1 MLHINFFCFYKQ
13 LNHNLLISFSYYD
26 VDIIMVLYI
35 YITVLI
41 YSIMEPESFFL
52 SPVLVT
58 HKQYEALR
66 MYFVENRPAQEVA
79 SHFGYTYRAFT
90 SLVAFF
96 KDKLST
102 DATGSFF
109 FVEYRPGRK
118 VSSSTNEV
126 KSLIIEMRKK
136 YYSVPDIK
144 VTLDGLG
151 YSISEKNIFNIV
163 SAEGFS
169 RLPRRSKLVRQQLEN
184 VQIAAEK
191 SYPLTFAPEIFK
203 SSNAG
208 ILMFLGLI
216 KRYKVNTVIAKSDYP
231 DTSIIGKSAS
241 ILSFLAL
248 KLSNRRRY
256 CADDTWCMDR
266 GMGLFAGLNVL
277 PKTAWYTSYSDRVT
291 SEMNRKFL
299 KQLHRVWMKAGLLED
314 TSNLD
319 FTAIPYWGDD
329 SHLENN
335 WSGKR
340 GKALSSMLAVL
351 AHDPDS
357 GLIDYGNANI
367 LQKDES
373 AVVLEFLDFYHSNST
388 IKGDRLRYII
398 FDSRFTN
405 YENLKKLDQAEIKF
419 ITIRRR
425 GKLMLERIA
434 GLPAAGWKKVS
445 VECAG
450 NKHRILRV
458 FDEQVFLKEYDNDIR
473 QITITGSGK
482 IKPAVIITN
491 DFDLTIEKVIRK
503 YARRWLVEKSI
514 SEQIDFFHLNMVSSS
529 MVIKVDFDL
538 TMSILAH
545 NLYRLLALE
554 LERYSNLSIQSL
566 YDKFVLNG
574 ADIII
579 RQNTITVQLKKKR
592 NLPLIL
598 EVMQKYSRQKYP
610 WLNNMNV
617 IFEGA
622 AYS

>member
-1 MLHINFFCFYKQ
+1 MKLE
-13 LNHNLLISFSYYD
+13 
-26 VDIIMVLYI
+26 
-35 YITVLI
+35 T
-41 YSIMEPESFFL
+41 FFL

-66 MYFVENRPAQEVA
+66 MYFVEHRPANEVA
-79 SHFGYTYRAFT
+79 NYFGYTYRAFT
-90 SLVAFF
+90 SLVATFR
-96 KDKLST
+96 DKLR
-102 DATGSFF
+102 DDPTGSFF

-118 VSSSTNEV
+118 VSSNTNEV
-126 KSLIIEMRKK
+126 KSLVIEMRKK

-144 VTLDGLG
+144 VMLDGLG
-151 YSISEKNIFNIV
+151 YTISEKNIFNIL

-169 RLPRRSKLVRQQLEN
+169 RLPRRCKLIRQQLEN

-191 SYPLTFAPEIFK
+191 SYPLTFAPEVFK

-208 ILMFLGLI
+208 ILMFVGLI
-216 KRYKVNTVIAKSDYP
+216 KRYKIDAVIDKSSYP
-231 DTSIIGKSAS
+231 GTSIIDKTSS

-256 CADDTWCMDR
+256 SSDDTWCMDR

-291 SEMNRKFL
+291 SDMNRRFL
-299 KQLHRVWMKAGLLED
+299 RQLHRVWVKAGLLED

-319 FTAIPYWGDD
+319 FTTIPYWGDD
-329 SHLENN
+329 THLENN

-340 GKALSSMLAVL
+340 GKALSSILAVL
-351 AHDPDS
+351 AHDPDT

-367 LQKDES
+367 LQKEES
-373 AVVLEFLDFYHSNST
+373 AVVIEFLDFYHSGT
-388 IKGDRLRYII
+388 TKKGDKLRYIV
-398 FDSRFTN
+398 FDSKFTN
-405 YENLKKLDQAEIKF
+405 YENLRKLDRAHINF

-425 GKLMLERIA
+425 GKRILERISE
-434 GLPAAGWKKVS
+434 LPSQGWRKVK

-450 NKHRILRV
+450 NKHRTLRV
-458 FDEQVFLKEYDNDIR
+458 YDEQVFLKGYDKDIR
-473 QITITGSGK
+473 QITITGNGK

-491 DFDLTIEKVIRK
+491 DFGLSIEKLIRK
-503 YARRWLVEKSI
+503 YARRWIVEKSI
-514 SEQIDFFHLNMVSSS
+514 SEQIDFFHLNLVSSS

-538 TMSILAH
+538 IMSILAY

-554 LERYSNLSIQSL
+554 LDRYSHLSVQSL
-566 YDKFVLNG
+566 YDKFVFNG

-579 RQNTITVQLKKKR
+579 RENTITVQLKKKR

-610 WLNNMNV
+610 WLKGKNI

-622 AYS
+622 TYS

>member
-1 MLHINFFCFYKQ
+1 M
-13 LNHNLLISFSYYD
+13 YYAI
-26 VDIIMVLYI
+26 DILKI
-35 YITVLI
+35 YIIFIMVLI
-41 YSIMEPESFFL
+41 YSIMKPVSFFL
-52 SPVLVT
+52 SPALVS

-66 MYFVENRPAQEVA
+66 MYFVENKPAHEVA
-79 SHFGYTYRAFT
+79 ANFGYTYRAFT
-90 SLVAFF
+90 SLVATFR
-96 KDKLST
+96 DKLST
-102 DATGSFF
+102 DITGSFF
-109 FVEYRPGRK
+109 FVENRPGRK
-118 VSSSTNEV
+118 ISSGTNEI

-144 VTLDGLG
+144 VVLDGLD

-163 SAEGFS
+163 SGEGFS
-169 RLPRRSKLVRQQLEN
+169 RLPRRSKLVRQQLES
-184 VQIAAEK
+184 VQIVAEK
-191 SYPLTFAPEIFK
+191 SCPLTFDPEIFK

-216 KRYKVNTVIAKSDYP
+216 KRYKIDTIIDKSNYP
-231 DTSIIGKSAS
+231 ATSLIGKIPS

-256 CADDTWCMDR
+256 SSYDTWCMDR

-291 SEMNRKFL
+291 GEMNREFL
-299 KQLHRVWMKAGLLED
+299 KQLHRTWMKAGLLED

-319 FTAIPYWGDD
+319 FTTIPYWGDD

-357 GLIDYGNANI
+357 GLIDYGNTNI

-373 AVVLEFLDFYHSNST
+373 AVVLEFLDFYRSNNT
-388 IKGDRLRYII
+388 KKDDKLRYIV

-405 YENLKKLDQAEIKF
+405 YENLKKLDKAEIKF

-425 GKLMLERIA
+425 GKRMLDRISS
-434 GLPAAGWKKVS
+434 LPAQGWEKVR

-450 NKHRILRV
+450 NKHRTLRV
-458 FDEQVFLKEYDNDIR
+458 YDDQAFLKGYDKDIR
-473 QITITGSGK
+473 QIIITGNGK

-491 DFDLTIEKVIRK
+491 DFDLKIEKIIRK
-503 YARRWLVEKSI
+503 YARRWIVEKSI
-514 SEQIDFFHLNMVSSS
+514 SEQIGFFHLNMVSSS

-545 NLYRLLALE
+545 NLYRLLALD

-579 RQNTITVQLKKKR
+579 GENRITVQLKKKR

-598 EVMQKYSRQKYP
+598 EVMQNFSRQKYP
-610 WLNNMNV
+610 WLNNKNV

-622 AYS
+622 SYS

>member
-1 MLHINFFCFYKQ
+1 LPGIFN
-13 LNHNLLISFSYYD
+13 
-26 VDIIMVLYI
+26 
-35 YITVLI
+35 
-41 YSIMEPESFFL
+41 
-52 SPVLVT
+52 
-58 HKQYEALR
+58 EALR
-66 MYFVENRPAQEVA
+66 MYFVENRPAHEVA
-79 SHFGYTYRAFT
+79 AHFGYTYRAFT

-96 KDKLST
+96 RNKLSA
-102 DATGSFF
+102 DATGSFI
-109 FVEYRPGRK
+109 FVEYRAGRK
-118 VSSSTNEV
+118 VSSATNEV

-151 YSISEKNIFNIV
+151 HSISEKNIFNIV

-184 VQIAAEK
+184 VQIAADK
-191 SYPLTFAPEIFK
+191 SYPLTFDPEVFK

-216 KRYKVNTVIAKSDYP
+216 KRYKIDAVINKSDYP
-231 DTSIIGKSAS
+231 ETSVISKSSS
-241 ILSFLAL
+241 IFSFLAL

-291 SEMNRKFL
+291 GEMNRKFL

-319 FTAIPYWGDD
+319 FTTIPYWGDD

-367 LQKDES
+367 MQKDES
-373 AVVLEFLDFYHSNST
+373 AVVLEFLDFYHGNST
-388 IKGDRLRYII
+388 KKNERLRYIV

-425 GKLMLERIA
+425 GKLMLDRITD
-434 GLPAAGWKKVS
+434 LPTEGWKKIK

-450 NKHRILRV
+450 NKHRTLRV
-458 FDEQVFLKEYDNDIR
+458 YDELVFLKGYDQEIR
-473 QITITGSGK
+473 QISITGNGK

-491 DFDLTIEKVIRK
+491 DFDLTIEKAIRK
-503 YARRWLVEKSI
+503 YARRWIVEKSI
-514 SEQIDFFHLNMVSSS
+514 SEQVDFFHLNMVSSS

-545 NLYRLLALE
+545 NLYRLFALE
-554 LERYSNLSIQSL
+554 LERYSNLSIQSI

-579 RQNTITVQLKKKR
+579 RENTITIQLKKKR

-598 EVMQKYSRQKYP
+598 EVMQKFSRHKYP

>member
-1 MLHINFFCFYKQ
+1 MI
-13 LNHNLLISFSYYD
+13 
-26 VDIIMVLYI
+26 LYI
-35 YITVLI
+35 YITVQI
-41 YSIMEPESFFL
+41 YSIMKPESFFL
-52 SPVLVT
+52 SPKLVS
-58 HKQYEALR
+58 HRQYEALR
-66 MYFVENRPAQEVA
+66 MYFAEHKPAHEVA
-79 SHFGYTYRAFT
+79 ARFGYTYRSFT
-90 SLVAFF
+90 SLVASFRN
-96 KDKLST
+96 KLET
-102 DATGSFF
+102 DPTGSFF
-109 FVEYRPGRK
+109 FVEHRPGRK
-118 VSSSTNEV
+118 VSSQTDQI
-126 KSLIIEMRKK
+126 KSLVIEMRKK

-144 VTLDGLG
+144 VALDGLELP
-151 YSISEKNIFNIV
+151 ISEKHIYNIV

-169 RLPRRSKLVRQQLEN
+169 RLPRRAKLARQQLDI

-191 SYPLTFAPEIFK
+191 SSPLDFAPEVFK

-208 ILMFLGLI
+208 ILMFSGLI
-216 KRYKVNTVIAKSDYP
+216 RRYKIDTV
-231 DTSIIGKSAS
+231 IGKSGYPGTSVIDKTSS
-241 ILSFLAL
+241 ILCFLAL
-248 KLSNRRRY
+248 KLANRRRY
-256 CADDTWCMDR
+256 SSDDTWCMDR

-299 KQLHRVWMKAGLLED
+299 KQLHRVWLKAGLLED

-319 FTAIPYWGDD
+319 FTTIPYWGDD
-329 SHLENN
+329 SHPENN

-357 GLIDYGNANI
+357 GLIDYGNADI

-373 AVVLEFLDFYHSNST
+373 AVVLEFLDFYHGNSA
-388 IKGDRLRYII
+388 KKSDRLRYII
-398 FDSRFTN
+398 FDSRFTT
-405 YENLKKLDQAEIKF
+405 YENLRKLDQAEIKF

-425 GKLMLERIA
+425 GKIMLERIA
-434 GLPAAGWKKVS
+434 DLPSAGWKKVS

-450 NKHRILRV
+450 NKHRILHV
-458 FDEQVFLKEYDNDIR
+458 YDEQVFLKEYGKDIR
-473 QITITGSGK
+473 QITITGNGK

-491 DFDLTIEKVIRK
+491 DFDLSIEKVIRK

-514 SEQIDFFHLNMVSSS
+514 SEQIGFFHLNMVSSS

-538 TMSILAH
+538 TMSILAN
-545 NLYRLLALE
+545 NLYRLLALQ
-554 LERYSNLSIQSL
+554 LERYEHLSVESL

-574 ADIII
+574 ANVII
-579 RQNTITVQLKKKR
+579 RENTITVQLKKKR

-598 EVMQKYSRQKYP
+598 EVMQKYSRYKYP

>member
-1 MLHINFFCFYKQ
+1 MDPK
-13 LNHNLLISFSYYD
+13 
-26 VDIIMVLYI
+26 
-35 YITVLI
+35 
-41 YSIMEPESFFL
+41 SFFL

-66 MYFVENRPAQEVA
+66 MYFVDKRPAHEVA
-79 SHFGYTYRAFT
+79 IHFGYTYRAFT
-90 SLVAFF
+90 SLVATFR
-96 KDKLST
+96 DKLR
-102 DATGSFF
+102 DDPTGSFF

-118 VSSSTNEV
+118 VSSNTNQV

-144 VTLDGLG
+144 VVLDGLG

-163 SAEGFS
+163 SSEGFA
-169 RLPRRSKLVRQQLEN
+169 RLPRRSKLARQQLEN

-191 SYPLTFAPEIFK
+191 SAPLAFTPEVFK

-208 ILMFLGLI
+208 VLLFLGLI
-216 KRYKVNTVIAKSDYP
+216 KRYKIDAVINKSGYP
-231 DTSIIGKSAS
+231 GSSIIDKTSS

-256 CADDTWCMDR
+256 SSDDTWCMDR

-291 SEMNRKFL
+291 SEMNRRFL
-299 KQLHRVWMKAGLLED
+299 KQLHKVWVRAGLLGD

-319 FTAIPYWGDD
+319 FTTIPYWGDD

-351 AHDPDS
+351 AHDPDT

-373 AVVLEFLDFYHSNST
+373 AVVLEFLDFYHRNSPE
-388 IKGDRLRYII
+388 KDKRLRYIV

-405 YENLKKLDQAEIKF
+405 YENLRKLDHEKINF

-425 GKLMLERIA
+425 GKRILERISD
-434 GLPAAGWKKVS
+434 LPTQGWKRVKVES
-445 VECAG
+445 AG
-450 NKHRILRV
+450 NKHRVLRV
-458 FDEQVFLKEYDNDIR
+458 YDEQVFLKGYDKDIR
-473 QITITGSGK
+473 QITITGNGK

-491 DFDLTIEKVIRK
+491 DFDLAIEKVVRK
-503 YARRWLVEKSI
+503 YARRWMVEKSI
-514 SEQIDFFHLNMVSSS
+514 SEQVDFFHLNLVSSS

-538 TMSILAH
+538 TMSILAS
-545 NLYRLLALE
+545 NLYHLLAME
-554 LERYSNLSIQSL
+554 LGRYSNLNAQGL
-566 YDKFVLNG
+566 YEKFVLNG
-574 ADIII
+574 ADVII
-579 RQNTITVQLKKKR
+579 QEDKITVQLKKKR

-598 EVMQKYSRQKYP
+598 EVMQQYSRFKYS
-610 WLNNMNV
+610 WLNDKSV

-622 AYS
+622 TYS

>member
-1 MLHINFFCFYKQ
+1 MK
-13 LNHNLLISFSYYD
+13 
-26 VDIIMVLYI
+26 
-35 YITVLI
+35 
-41 YSIMEPESFFL
+41 PESFFL

-66 MYFVENRPAQEVA
+66 MYFVEKRPAQEVA
-79 SHFGYTYRAFT
+79 AHFGYTYRAFT
-90 SLVAFF
+90 SLIALFRN
-96 KDKLST
+96 KLRA
-102 DATGSFF
+102 DETGSFF
-109 FVEYRPGRK
+109 FIEYRPGRK
-118 VSSSTNEV
+118 VSSATNEV
-126 KSLIIEMRKK
+126 KSVIIEMRKK

-151 YSISEKNIFNIV
+151 HSISEKNIFNIV

-184 VQIAAEK
+184 VQIAADK
-191 SYPLTFAPEIFK
+191 SYPLTFDPEVFK

-208 ILMFLGLI
+208 ILMFLGFI
-216 KRYKVNTVIAKSDYP
+216 KRYKIDAVINKSTYP
-231 DTSIIGKSAS
+231 ETSVISKSSS
-241 ILSFLAL
+241 ILCFLAL

-256 CADDTWCMDR
+256 YADDTWCMDR

-291 SEMNRKFL
+291 GEMNRRFL
-299 KQLHRVWMKAGLLED
+299 KQLHRVWLKAGLLED

-319 FTAIPYWGDD
+319 FTTIPYWGDD

-367 LQKDES
+367 MQKDES
-373 AVVLEFLDFYHSNST
+373 AVVLEFLDFYHGNST
-388 IKGDRLRYII
+388 KKNERLRYIV

-425 GKLMLERIA
+425 GKLMLDRITD
-434 GLPAAGWKKVS
+434 LPTEGWKKIK

-450 NKHRILRV
+450 NKHRTLRV
-458 FDEQVFLKEYDNDIR
+458 YDELVFLKGYDQEIR
-473 QITITGSGK
+473 QISITGNGK

-491 DFDLTIEKVIRK
+491 DFDLTIEKAIRK
-503 YARRWLVEKSI
+503 YARRWIVEKSI
-514 SEQIDFFHLNMVSSS
+514 SEQVDFFHLNMVSSS

-538 TMSILAH
+538 TMSILAN
-545 NLYRLLALE
+545 NLYRLFALE

-579 RQNTITVQLKKKR
+579 RENTITVQLKKKR

-598 EVMQKYSRQKYP
+598 EVMQKFSRQKYP

>member
-1 MLHINFFCFYKQ
+1 
-13 LNHNLLISFSYYD
+13 
-26 VDIIMVLYI
+26 
-35 YITVLI
+35 
-41 YSIMEPESFFL
+41 MEPVSFFL
-52 SPVLVT
+52 SPALVS

-66 MYFVENRPAQEVA
+66 MYFIENRPAQEVA
-79 SHFGYTYRAFT
+79 AHFGYTYRAFT
-90 SLVAFF
+90 SLVATFR
-96 KDKLST
+96 DKLST
-102 DATGSFF
+102 DITGSFF
-109 FVEYRPGRK
+109 FVENQPGRK
-118 VSSSTNEV
+118 ISSGTKQI

-144 VTLDGLG
+144 VVLDGLG

-163 SAEGFS
+163 SGEGFS
-169 RLPRRSKLVRQQLEN
+169 RLPRRSKLVRQQLES
-184 VQIAAEK
+184 VQITAEK
-191 SYPLTFAPEIFK
+191 SYPLTFNPEIFK

-216 KRYKVNTVIAKSDYP
+216 KRYKIDAIIDKSNYP
-231 DTSIIGKSAS
+231 STSLIGKIPS

-256 CADDTWCMDR
+256 SSDDTWCMDR

-277 PKTAWYTSYSDRVT
+277 PKTAWYTSYSVRVT
-291 SEMNRKFL
+291 GEMNRKFL
-299 KQLHRVWMKAGLLED
+299 KQLHRAWMKAGLLEG

-319 FTAIPYWGDD
+319 FTTIPYWGDD

-357 GLIDYGNANI
+357 GLIDYGNTNI

-373 AVVLEFLDFYHSNST
+373 AVILEFLDFYHSNNT
-388 IKGDRLRYII
+388 KRDDKLKYIV

-405 YENLKKLDQAEIKF
+405 YENLKKLNKEEIKF

-425 GKLMLERIA
+425 GKRMLDRISS
-434 GLPAAGWKKVS
+434 LPASGWEKVR

-450 NKHRILRV
+450 NKHRTLRV
-458 FDEQVFLKEYDNDIR
+458 YDDQAFLKGYDKDIR
-473 QITITGSGK
+473 QIIITGNGK

-491 DFDLTIEKVIRK
+491 DFDLKIERIIRK
-503 YARRWLVEKSI
+503 YARRWIVEKSI
-514 SEQIDFFHLNMVSSS
+514 SEQISFFHLNMVSSS

-545 NLYRLLALE
+545 NIYRLFALE
-554 LERYSNLSIQSL
+554 LERYSNLSIQRL

-579 RQNTITVQLKKKR
+579 NKNRITVQLKKKR
-592 NLPLIL
+592 SLPLIL
-598 EVMQKYSRQKYP
+598 EVMQKFSRQKYS
-610 WLNNMNV
+610 WLNNKNV

-622 AYS
+622 SYS

>member
-1 MLHINFFCFYKQ
+1 MK
-13 LNHNLLISFSYYD
+13 
-26 VDIIMVLYI
+26 
-35 YITVLI
+35 
-41 YSIMEPESFFL
+41 PETFFL
-52 SPVLVT
+52 FPVLVT

-66 MYFVENRPAQEVA
+66 MYFVEHRPANEVA
-79 SHFGYTYRAFT
+79 NYFGYTYRAFT
-90 SLVAFF
+90 SLMATFR
-96 KDKLST
+96 DKLR
-102 DATGSFF
+102 DDPTGSFF

-118 VSSSTNEV
+118 VSSNTNEV
-126 KSLIIEMRKK
+126 KSLVIEMRKK

-144 VTLDGLG
+144 VVLDGLG
-151 YSISEKNIFNIV
+151 YTISEKNIFNIL

-191 SYPLTFAPEIFK
+191 SCPLTFAPEVFK

-208 ILMFLGLI
+208 ILMFVGLI
-216 KRYKVNTVIAKSDYP
+216 KRYKIDAVIDKSSYP
-231 DTSIIGKSAS
+231 GTSIIDKTSS

-256 CADDTWCMDR
+256 SSDDTWCMDR

-291 SEMNRKFL
+291 SDMNRRFL
-299 KQLHRVWMKAGLLED
+299 RQLHRVWVKAGLLED

-319 FTAIPYWGDD
+319 FTTIPYWGDD
-329 SHLENN
+329 THLENN

-351 AHDPDS
+351 AHDPDT

-367 LQKDES
+367 LQKEES
-373 AVVLEFLDFYHSNST
+373 AVVIEFLDFYHSGT
-388 IKGDRLRYII
+388 TKKDDKLRYIV
-398 FDSRFTN
+398 FDSKFTN
-405 YENLKKLDQAEIKF
+405 YENLRKLDMAHINF

-425 GKLMLERIA
+425 GKRILERISE
-434 GLPAAGWKKVS
+434 LPSQGWRKVK

-450 NKHRILRV
+450 NKHRTLRV
-458 FDEQVFLKEYDNDIR
+458 YDEQVFLKGYDEDIR
-473 QITITGSGK
+473 QITITGNGK

-491 DFDLTIEKVIRK
+491 DFDLSIEKLIRK
-503 YARRWLVEKSI
+503 YARRWIVEKSI
-514 SEQIDFFHLNMVSSS
+514 SEQIDFFHLNLVSSS

-538 TMSILAH
+538 IMSILAY

-554 LERYSNLSIQSL
+554 LDRYSHLSVQSL
-566 YDKFVLNG
+566 YDKFVFNG

-579 RQNTITVQLKKKR
+579 RENTITVQLKKKR

-610 WLNNMNV
+610 WLKGKNI

-622 AYS
+622 TYS